1 MAGAGPVEDY
11 RPGYPRF
18 TALLAAYDPYVICR
32 RFTKLRARLLLLKQ
46 DRLTVLEERLE
57 EVDRKEICP
66 MFLGVGRCDGNAE
79 RASVLSEI
87 ESQLADYG
95 GHLPTNFEISILALP
110 R

>member
-1 MAGAGPVEDY
+1 MARAGPVEDY

-18 TALLAAYDPYVICR
+18 TALLAAYDPYIICR

-57 EVDRKEICP
+57 EVDRKETRP
-66 MFLGVGRCDGNAE
+66 MFLGVSRCDANAE
-79 RASVLSEI
+79 RASVLSEV

-95 GHLPTNFEISILALP
+95 GYLPTNM
-110 R
+110 RYG